1 MSPRRSAAI
10 NHGVA
15 WFGRPAPSF
24 WAYALAV
31 GRGLRIPVS
40 ARVQH
45 FAIRNSSLYI
55 ARPMAKLGSHG
66 CTCMPL
72 GCSHMLLQQI
82 GKRQDPNLH
91 FSQKKNP
98 NVHVVV
104 RHMRR
109 AHTQCSADTKYKP
122 GPTFVE
128 IELAVVIYPVS
139 KILWLAELT
148 GDTIL
153 EVGYIKKMV
162 TILPPPLWLISVF
175 SSSKASCVSYFYG

>member
-24 WAYALAV
+24 WVYALAV
-31 GRGLRIPVS
+31 GRGLNVKYQTTSRGFPFPLAFSTSPYVTPPCISLGLWPNSAATDAHACRSVAVTCCYNKSVS
-40 ARVQH
+40 VKIQTFTSR
-45 FAIRNSSLYI
+45 
-55 ARPMAKLGSHG
+55 K
-66 CTCMPL
+66 
-72 GCSHMLLQQI
+72 
-82 GKRQDPNLH
+82 
-91 FSQKKNP
+91 KKNP

-153 EVGYIKKMV
+153 EVGYIKK
-162 TILPPPLWLISVF
+162 WLL
-175 SSSKASCVSYFYG
+175 SYHLLYG